1 MIRVEKLSKTF
12 DGNRSWAVKDV
23 SFEVREGQLL
33 ILLGRSGCGKTT
45 TLKMINRLVEPSA
58 GRVLIDDEDVTASD
72 PIQLRRRI
80 GYVFQ
85 NFGLFPHMTVAE
97 NLGIVPRL
105 LGWERE
111 RIAKRCDELLAMVGL
126 VPERYRARY
135 PSELSG
141 GERQRV
147 GFARALAAKPAI
159 MLLDE
164 PFGAVDLIT
173 RAELRKEFYRIQKE
187 LRLTAVMVTH
197 DVSVALLLADVLV
210 IMREGEVVQAGQP
223 QELLEHPVD
232 PFVKTLLEMPRA
244 LEGRENG

>member
-111 RIAKRCDELLAMVGL
+111 R
-126 VPERYRARY
+126 
-135 PSELSG
+135 
-141 GERQRV
+141 
-147 GFARALAAKPAI
+147 
-159 MLLDE
+159 
-164 PFGAVDLIT
+164 
-173 RAELRKEFYRIQKE
+173 RKKQE
-187 LRLTAVMVTH
+187 
-197 DVSVALLLADVLV
+197 SALL
-210 IMREGEVVQAGQP
+210 IY
-223 QELLEHPVD
+223 
-232 PFVKTLLEMPRA
+232 
-244 LEGRENG
+244 